1 MDNKFDAYEGFDPT
15 QEKAS
20 PNACGDVYWD
30 MVTQTWRKRTP
41 SKPTNSASDAELTQA
56 KADLANMTAKAEE
69 KQAELTQTKAD
80 LASMTAKAEEKQA
93 ELNNANAELE
103 KAKARI
109 AELEKQ
115 LADQPTVC
123 DVLKAHLE
131 PVHRL
136 NDETI
141 YYAVK
146 DADCDFIKG
155 DVTSL
160 GEESIHPLAEG

>member
-15 QEKAS
+15 LEKAS

-30 MVTQTWRKRTP
+30 MVTQTWRKRNS

-56 KADLANMTAKAEE
+56 
-69 KQAELTQTKAD
+69 KAD

-93 ELNNANAELE
+93 ELNNANTELE

-160 GEESIHPLAEG
+160 GEETVHTLAEG

>member
-20 PNACGDVYWD
+20 PNDCGDVYWD

-41 SKPTNSASDAELTQA
+41 SKPTNAELNEALAKAKADLNAVISKSDADATKA
-56 KADLANMTAKAEE
+56 KADLADVIAKAEA
-69 KQAELTQTKAD
+69 KQAELSKANEA
-80 LASMTAKAEEKQA
+80 LA
-93 ELNNANAELE
+93 
-103 KAKARI
+103 
-109 AELEKQ
+109 KQ
-115 LADQPTVC
+115 LADQPTEC

-136 NDETI
+136 NGEQV
-141 YYAVK
+141 YFAVK

-160 GEESIHPLAEG
+160 GGETVHPLAEG

>member
-41 SKPTNSASDAELTQA
+41 SKPTNSASDAELAKA
-56 KADLANMTAKAEE
+56 KADLVAMTAKAEE
-69 KQAELTQTKAD
+69 KQAELTQ
-80 LASMTAKAEEKQA
+80 
-93 ELNNANAELE
+93 ANAELD

-160 GEESIHPLAEG
+160 GGESIHPLAEG

>member
-15 QEKAS
+15 KDKTS
-20 PNACGDVYWD
+20 NIDCGEVYWD
-30 MVTQTWRKRTP
+30 M
-41 SKPTNSASDAELTQA
+41 
-56 KADLANMTAKAEE
+56 
-69 KQAELTQTKAD
+69 
-80 LASMTAKAEEKQA
+80 
-93 ELNNANAELE
+93 
-103 KAKARI
+103 
-109 AELEKQ
+109 ELEKQ

-160 GEESIHPLAEG
+160 GEETVHPLAEG

>member
-1 MDNKFDAYEGFDPT
+1 MDNKFDAYVGFDPT
-15 QEKAS
+15 LERVS
-20 PNACGDVYWD
+20 PNACGEVYWD
-30 MVTQTWRKRTP
+30 MVTQTWRKRTS
-41 SKPTNSASDAELTQA
+41 SKPTNSELDEALA
-56 KADLANMTAKAEE
+56 KA
-69 KQAELTQTKAD
+69 KAD

-93 ELNNANAELE
+93 ELNNANAELD
-103 KAKARI
+103 KAKSRI

-141 YYAVK
+141 YYAAK

-160 GEESIHPLAEG
+160 GEETVHPLAEG

>member
-1 MDNKFDAYEGFDPT
+1 MNNKFDAYDGFDPT
-15 QEKAS
+15 LEKAS
-20 PNACGDVYWD
+20 PNACGDFYWD
-30 MVTQTWRKRTP
+30 MVTQTWRKRTA
-41 SKPTNSASDAELTQA
+41 SNTTNTESDATLAQA
-56 KADLANMTAKAEE
+56 
-69 KQAELTQTKAD
+69 KAD

-93 ELNNANAELE
+93 ELNNANAELN

-123 DVLKAHLE
+123 DVLKAHLK
-131 PVHRL
+131 PIFRL
-136 NDETI
+136 NGETI

-155 DVTSL
+155 DVPSL
-160 GEESIHPLAEG
+160 GEETVHSLAEG

>member
-41 SKPTNSASDAELTQA
+41 SKPTNSASDAELTKA
-56 KADLANMTAKAEE
+56 KS
-69 KQAELTQTKAD
+69 D
-80 LASMTAKAEEKQA
+80 LASMTAKADAKQA
-93 ELNNANAELE
+93 ELNNANAELD

-160 GEESIHPLAEG
+160 GGETVHPLAEG

>member
-30 MVTQTWRKRTP
+30 MVTQAWRKRTP
-41 SKPTNSASDAELTQA
+41 SKPTNSASDAELA
-56 KADLANMTAKAEE
+56 KA
-69 KQAELTQTKAD
+69 KAD

-93 ELNNANAELE
+93 ELTQANAELD

-146 DADCDFIKG
+146 DADCVFIKG

-160 GEESIHPLAEG
+160 DEETVHSLAEG

>member
-1 MDNKFDAYEGFDPT
+1 MDNKFDAYVGFDPT
-15 QEKAS
+15 LERVS
-20 PNACGDVYWD
+20 PNACGEVYWD
-30 MVTQTWRKRTP
+30 MVTQTWRKRTS
-41 SKPTNSASDAELTQA
+41 SKPTNSELDEALA
-56 KADLANMTAKAEE
+56 KA
-69 KQAELTQTKAD
+69 KAD

-93 ELNNANAELE
+93 ELNNANAELD

-131 PVHRL
+131 PVHCL

-160 GEESIHPLAEG
+160 GEETVHPLAEG

>member
-15 QEKAS
+15 REKTT
-20 PNACGDVYWD
+20 NTACGEAYWD
-30 MVTQTWRKRTP
+30 MVTQTWRKYP
-41 SKPTNSASDAELTQA
+41 NSKPTSTGLDVTLA
-56 KADLANMTAKAEE
+56 KAKS
-69 KQAELTQTKAD
+69 D

-93 ELNNANAELE
+93 ELNNANVALE

-115 LADQPTVC
+115 LASQPTVC

-136 NDETI
+136 NDDTI

-160 GEESIHPLAEG
+160 GEETVHSLAEG

>member
-15 QEKAS
+15 KDKTS
-20 PNACGDVYWD
+20 NIDCGEVYWD
-30 MVTQTWRKRTP
+30 MVTQTWRKRP
-41 SKPTNSASDAELTQA
+41 IVKLTN
-56 KADLANMTAKAEE
+56 
-69 KQAELTQTKAD
+69 
-80 LASMTAKAEEKQA
+80 A
-93 ELNNANAELE
+93 ELNAVIAKYEAKLNDANAELE

-123 DVLKAHLE
+123 DVLKAHLD

-160 GEESIHPLAEG
+160 GEETVHPLAEG